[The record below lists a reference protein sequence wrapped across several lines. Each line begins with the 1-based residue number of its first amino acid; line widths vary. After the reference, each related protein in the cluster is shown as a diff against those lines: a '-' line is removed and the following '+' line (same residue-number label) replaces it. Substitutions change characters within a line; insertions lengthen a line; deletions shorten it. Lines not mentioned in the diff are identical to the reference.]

1 MVRGKAVRLERI
13 KIKPNRIINGHI
25 GGRRKVEFIDIAEE
39 MQPINGRKVA
49 DAFRSLQSGFMK
61 ARGIS
66 KDDIRIKGILEVRKN
81 EK

>member
-1 MVRGKAVRLERI
+1 MVIRKMVKLRGVSVKHKRV
-13 KIKPNRIINGHI
+13 INGHI
-25 GGRRKVEFIDIAEE
+25 GRGRKMEFIDIVEE
-39 MQPINGRKVA
+39 MQPTNGKKVA
-49 DAFRSLQSGFMK
+49 DAFRNLQSGFMK